1 MSPTAHYRVAVTLA
15 LRFSDYDV
23 FGVINGWQPAEEE
36 ATLKFSSQLSR

>member
-1 MSPTAHYRVAVTLA
+1 MEQKKA
-15 LRFSDYDV
+15 DYDV